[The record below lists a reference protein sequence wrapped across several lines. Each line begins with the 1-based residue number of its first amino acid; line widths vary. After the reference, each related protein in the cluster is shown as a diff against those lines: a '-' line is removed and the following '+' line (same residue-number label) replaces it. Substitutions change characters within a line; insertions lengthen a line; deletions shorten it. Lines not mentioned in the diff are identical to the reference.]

1 LKERKQIVFSK
12 NEIISKCW
20 IVTNRFTSDAI
31 AFAKCSGMNLL
42 SWDYPK
48 DNNLKTKNDI
58 DCLYPVTCLT
68 TLSLAEKDKLLIL
81 DVILREVNNSKQLG
95 RIGLSANRIKMF

>member
-1 LKERKQIVFSK
+1 MLDC
-12 NEIISKCW
+12 NH
-20 IVTNRFTSDAI
+20 NRFTSDAT

-48 DNNLKTKNDI
+48 DNNLKTKKRYW
-58 DCLYPVTCLT
+58 LSYPVCLT

-81 DVILREVNNSKQLG
+81 DVILARELVNNSAKLG
-95 RIGLSANRIKMF
+95 RIGLSANN

>member
-1 LKERKQIVFSK
+1 
-12 NEIISKCW
+12 
-20 IVTNRFTSDAI
+20 
-31 AFAKCSGMNLL
+31 
-42 SWDYPK
+42 
-48 DNNLKTKNDI
+48 LKTKTI

-81 DVILREVNNSKQLG
+81 DVILARELVNNSKQLG

>member
-1 LKERKQIVFSK
+1 
-12 NEIISKCW
+12 
-20 IVTNRFTSDAI
+20 
-31 AFAKCSGMNLL
+31 MNLL

-81 DVILREVNNSKQLG
+81 DVILARELVNNSEQLG
-95 RIGLSANRIKMF
+95 RIGLSTNRIKNVLKEVRELVRCI